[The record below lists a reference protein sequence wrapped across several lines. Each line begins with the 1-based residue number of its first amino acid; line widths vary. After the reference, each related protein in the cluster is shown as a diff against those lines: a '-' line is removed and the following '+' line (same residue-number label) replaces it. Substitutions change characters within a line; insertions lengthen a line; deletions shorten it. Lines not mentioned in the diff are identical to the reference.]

1 VKILEAVDALQD
13 ALRVARHRG
22 QSIGFVPTMGALHAG
37 HLSLVKI
44 AKQKADF
51 VLASVF
57 VNPSQ
62 FGPGEDLDAY
72 PRNLASDAEKL
83 QSAGCDLLFAP
94 SVAQM
99 YPDSFETKV
108 TLSRT
113 TQGLCGA
120 HRPGHF
126 DGVTTVVLKLFGM
139 TNPDVAVFG
148 RKDYQQL
155 AVIRRMVEDLCLDIE
170 IVGAPLV
177 RESDGLAMSSRNAY
191 LSEEERQRA
200 LSLSKGLFAAQKRYD
215 GGERDA
221 AILLLAVHDE
231 LRACGLD
238 PEYLEIRTADTL
250 EVLERVDRPGVVLVA
265 ARVGKT
271 RLIDNLVLDND
282 SSGQNR

>member
-1 VKILEAVDALQD
+1 MKILEAVDALQD

-177 RESDGLAMSSRNAY
+177 RENDGLAMSSRNAY

-221 AILLLAVHDE
+221 AILLLAVHE
-231 LRACGLD
+231 FLFLIKQHIQLL
-238 PEYLEIRTADTL
+238 YLL
-250 EVLERVDRPGVVLVA
+250 
-265 ARVGKT
+265 
-271 RLIDNLVLDND
+271 NLF
-282 SSGQNR
+282 